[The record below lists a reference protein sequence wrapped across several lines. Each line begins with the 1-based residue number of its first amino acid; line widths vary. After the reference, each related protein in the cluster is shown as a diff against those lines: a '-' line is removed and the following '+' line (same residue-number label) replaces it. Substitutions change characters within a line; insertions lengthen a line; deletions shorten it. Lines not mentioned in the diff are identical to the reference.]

1 MISRTLVIIV
11 GAITLLTFSGV
22 TSALATTTEG
32 NQNPDL
38 LVSVSLASRGTLDPD
53 QATVGDTVEVVLSVE
68 NTKPWTFQFR
78 MEEVR
83 LNITV
88 QMPLMPPLTVSG
100 TVFLSPEETLRVP
113 LDFLVTQFHP
123 KGEYSLTLEAIEVG
137 DPAAPPSSATATLTV
152 L

>member
-1 MISRTLVIIV
+1 MISRTLVII
-11 GAITLLTFSGV
+11 GAIILLTLSGV
-22 TSALATTTEG
+22 TAALATTAEG
-32 NQNPDL
+32 SQNPDL
-38 LVSVSLASRGTLDPD
+38 IVSVSAASRGTLNPD
-53 QATVGDTVEVVLSVE
+53 VATVGDTVEVVLSVE
-68 NTKPWTFQFR
+68 DTKPWTFQFR

-88 QMPLMPPLTVSG
+88 QMPLMPPLTVSA

-123 KGEYSLTLEAIEVG
+123 KGTYSLTLEAIEVG
-137 DPAAPPSSATATLTV
+137 DPAAPPSSATATLTI

>member
-1 MISRTLVIIV
+1 MISRTLVII
-11 GAITLLTFSGV
+11 GAIILLTLSGV
-22 TSALATTTEG
+22 TAALATTAEG

-38 LVSVSLASRGTLDPD
+38 LVSVSLASRGTLNPD

-68 NTKPWTFQFR
+68 NTKEWTFQFG

-100 TVFLSPEETLRVP
+100 TVFLSQEETLRVP
-113 LDFLVTQFHP
+113 LEFLVTQFHP

-137 DPAAPPSSATATLTV
+137 DPAAPPSSATATLTI

>member
-1 MISRTLVIIV
+1 MISRTLVII
-11 GAITLLTFSGV
+11 GAITLLTLSGV
-22 TSALATTTEG
+22 TAALATTAEG

-38 LVSVSLASRGTLDPD
+38 LVSVSVASRGTLNPD
-53 QATVGDTVEVVLSVE
+53 VATVGDTVEVVLSVE

-123 KGEYSLTLEAIEVG
+123 KGEYSITLEAIEVS
-137 DPAAPPSSATATLTV
+137 DPAAPPSSATATLTIF
-152 L
+152 

>member
-1 MISRTLVIIV
+1 MISRTLVII
-11 GAITLLTFSGV
+11 GAVTLLTLSSV
-22 TSALATTTEG
+22 SSALATTAEG

-38 LVSVSLASRGTLDPD
+38 LVSVSVASRGTLNPD

-78 MEEVR
+78 TEEVR

-88 QMPLMPPLTVSG
+88 QMPFMPPLTVSG
-100 TVFLSPEETLRVP
+100 TVFLAPEETLRVP

-123 KGEYSLTLEAIEVG
+123 KGTYSITLEAIEVG
-137 DPAAPPSSATATLTV
+137 DPAAPHSSASATLTI

>member
-1 MISRTLVIIV
+1 MISRALVIIE
-11 GAITLLTFSGV
+11 AIILLTLSGV
-22 TSALATTTEG
+22 TAALATSAEG
-32 NQNPDL
+32 SQNPDL
-38 LVSVSLASRGTLDPD
+38 LVSVSLASRGTPNPD
-53 QATVGDTVEVVLSVE
+53 QATVGDTVEAVLSVE

-88 QMPLMPPLTVSG
+88 QMPLMPPLAVSA

-113 LDFLVTQFHP
+113 LEFLVTEFHP
-123 KGEYSLTLEAIEVG
+123 KGTYSLTLEAIEVG
-137 DPAAPPSSATATLTV
+137 DAAAPPSSATATLTV

>member
-1 MISRTLVIIV
+1 MISRTLVII
-11 GAITLLTFSGV
+11 GAITLLTLSGV
-22 TSALATTTEG
+22 TPALATRAEG

-38 LVSVSLASRGTLDPD
+38 LVSVSVASRGTLNPD
-53 QATVGDTVEVVLSVE
+53 QATVGDTVELVLSAE
-68 NTKPWTFQFR
+68 NTKPWTFQFH

-88 QMPLMPPLTVSG
+88 QIPLMPPLTVST

-113 LDFLVTQFHP
+113 LDFLVTEFHP
-123 KGEYSLTLEAIEVG
+123 KGTYSVTLEAIEVG
-137 DPAAPPSSATATLTV
+137 DPAAPPSSATATLTI

>member
-1 MISRTLVIIV
+1 MISRTLVII

-22 TSALATTTEG
+22 TAALATTAEG

-38 LVSVSLASRGTLDPD
+38 LVSVSLASRGTLNPD

-68 NTKPWTFQFR
+68 NAKDWTFQFR

-123 KGEYSLTLEAIEVG
+123 KGEYSITLEAIEVS
-137 DPAAPPSSATATLTV
+137 DPAAPPSSATATLTIF
-152 L
+152 

>member
-1 MISRTLVIIV
+1 MISRTLVII
-11 GAITLLTFSGV
+11 GAVILLTLSGV
-22 TSALATTTEG
+22 TAALATTAEG
-32 NQNPDL
+32 DQNPDL
-38 LVSVSLASRGTLDPD
+38 IVSVSAASRGTLNPD

-68 NTKPWTFQFR
+68 STKPWTFQFR

-88 QMPLMPPLTVSG
+88 QMPLMPPLTVSA

-137 DPAAPPSSATATLTV
+137 DPAAPPSSATATITIL
-152 L
+152 